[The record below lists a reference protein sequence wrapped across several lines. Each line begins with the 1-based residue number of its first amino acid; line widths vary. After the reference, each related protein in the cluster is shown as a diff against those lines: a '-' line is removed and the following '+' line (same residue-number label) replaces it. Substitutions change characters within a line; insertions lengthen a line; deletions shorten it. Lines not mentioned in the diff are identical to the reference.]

1 MQTQASDR
9 LLRILLVEDNE
20 GDFILVSEYLNQS
33 VHNCSFEH
41 KTMLEDALQALRE
54 DSFDIILL
62 DLTLPDSNGADSIIE
77 VVALAGTTPVIVLT
91 GNSDKQF
98 GIDSLKLGVEDYLV
112 KDEVNAAIL
121 SKSIS
126 YSIERKKNQLQL
138 ARNERRF
145 RALIENSTDGLM
157 VIAAS
162 GVTQEISPMGKKI
175 LGHPEENLIGKPAFY
190 FLHPDDRAIATHA
203 FNNVLKTPGQVNYS
217 EFRIQ
222 MPDGQYKWI
231 ENTLHNLLNEPSVAA
246 IVANFRDIT
255 ERKVAEETIRE
266 SEEKYRFLFN
276 RNPQVIYIW
285 NPQTLRFID
294 LNDTCISTYGYSR
307 EEFEHLTLLDIRD
320 VNEHDRIKQIAS
332 NFFENDS
339 ENVTLILPHRKKNG
353 ELMHMEITS
362 HRVIFNGTIAVLSIA
377 NNVTEKIHLERELEN
392 EKIKKQQEITG
403 AVISAQEKERQEIGS
418 ELHDNVNQILAS
430 ARLYIGL
437 VKKNIQ
443 QDVSAYLNETE
454 NLISTAINELRKLS
468 HTLIPPSME
477 EAELL
482 EAITQLVLT
491 TQKTTNIQITHN
503 LDEFRE
509 TGLPDKMKL
518 AIYRII
524 QEQFNNILKY
534 ASARTIRLL
543 LTNTEDGNINLS
555 IKDDGAGFDT
565 SKKSKGV
572 GLMNMKVRA
581 SLFNGETNII
591 SSPGQGCELQVYFRL
606 KS

>member
-33 VHNCSFEH
+33 IHNCSFEH
-41 KTMLEDALQALRE
+41 KTMLEDALLALRE
-54 DSFDIILL
+54 ETFDIILL

-145 RALIENSTDGLM
+145 RALIENSTDGLL

-162 GVTQEISPMGKKI
+162 GDTQEISPMGKKI
-175 LGHPEENLIGKPAFY
+175 LGHPEEHLIGKPAFY
-190 FLHPDDRAIATHA
+190 LLHPDDRAIAKHA
-203 FNNVLKTPGQVNYS
+203 FNNVLNTPGQVNYS

-231 ENTLHNLLNEPSVAA
+231 ENTFHNLLNEPSVAA

-285 NPQTLRFID
+285 DPQTLRFID

-307 EEFEHLTLLDIRD
+307 EEFEHLSLLDIRD
-320 VNEHDRIKQIAS
+320 TNEHDRIRQIAN

-377 NNVTEKIHLERELEN
+377 NNVTEKIHLEKELEN

-454 NLISTAINELRKLS
+454 NLISSAINELRKLS

-482 EAITQLVLT
+482 EAVTQLVLT

-503 LDEFRE
+503 LDNFRE

-524 QEQFNNILKY
+524 QEQFNNIIKY
-534 ASARTIRLL
+534 ASASSIRLQ

-555 IKDDGAGFDT
+555 IRDDGAGFET

-591 SSPGQGCELQVYFRL
+591 SAPGQGCELQVYFRL
-606 KS
+606 NS